1 MSRDCSDRITT
12 LFGACARDLTPSS
25 KRHAAQVF
33 YAPVLSDSE
42 VTRNCSSIL
51 SKIELQR
58 ADRFAT
64 QDQRTLF
71 IQRRAFRRFCGARV
85 LGTSKPLSQ
94 IAFNETE
101 NGRPYLCD
109 LPDFWFSF
117 SSCRF
122 GFLGAW
128 SSTHGIG
135 VDLEDQTRDLETT
148 ELARAFFSVAE
159 AKAVEGVD
167 GLESP
172 RTFFQFWSL
181 KEAALKSIGE
191 GLPFGLDAF
200 EFELDP
206 NLRVVHAPP
215 DYGAPEQFN
224 AHVIEGTDSCAALVI
239 RSLAGTPL
247 TRPQRLNAG
256 LGCRHEN

>member
-1 MSRDCSDRITT
+1 MIRDGSDRITSY
-12 LFGACARDLTPSS
+12 FDACAHDLTPSTE
-25 KRHAAQVF
+25 RHAARVF
-33 YAPVLSDSE
+33 YVPVSSDPE

-64 QDQRTLF
+64 QDHRALF

-85 LGTSKPLSQ
+85 LGAEKPLSQ

-122 GFLGAW
+122 GFAGAW

-135 VDLEDQTRDLETT
+135 VDLEDETRDVEAA
-148 ELARAFFSVAE
+148 ELAQQFFSAAE
-159 AKAVEGVD
+159 ANAVEMAG
-167 GLESP
+167 GLK
-172 RTFFQFWSL
+172 RQQTFFQFWTL

-200 EFELDP
+200 EFELEP
-206 NLRVVHAPP
+206 NLRVVHVPP
-215 DYGAPEQFN
+215 VYGGPERFS
-224 AHVIEGTDSCAALVI
+224 AHMIEGIESCTAIVI
-239 RSLAGTPL
+239 R
-247 TRPQRLNAG
+247 NG
-256 LGCRHEN
+256 LLFSQSRKG